1 MTSERTRA
9 VARPHAE
16 QPGAERRRAGR
27 RRATG
32 GSSTRPGSAT
42 ILLVTLAALVLAT
55 ALSLMVGARTVSPT
69 AVWQALT
76 SYDAGLADHVVVHS
90 RLQRTAAGIAVGA
103 ALAVAGAAMQG
114 MTRNPLADPGILGLN
129 AGASAAVVLGIY
141 VASISRVIE
150 YMGFAFLGAAIG
162 TVLVYSI
169 ASLGRDGATPV
180 KLALA
185 GAALTAGL
193 TSVVN
198 AIVLLDQGALDRM
211 RFWQVG
217 TLGARSLGDVAIV
230 GGCLLVGV
238 IIVLATAGTLNALA
252 LGDDAAIGLGVPV
265 RRARI
270 ALGVAIILLCGAA
283 VALAGPIGFL
293 GLVVPHAVRLGIGG
307 DYRRIIPLCLLAG
320 PVLILVADVVGRVI
334 APPAEVQVGVM
345 TALIGVPVFVI
356 LLRTRRQ
363 VGL

>member
-1 MTSERTRA
+1 MAMTRVETATPARRLPGPTRS
-9 VARPHAE
+9 PFL
-16 QPGAERRRAGR
+16 
-27 RRATG
+27 
-32 GSSTRPGSAT
+32 
-42 ILLVTLAALVLAT
+42 LLVGPLVLILAV
-55 ALSLMVGARTVSPT
+55 ALSLMIGARTVTPA

-76 SYDAGLADHVVVHS
+76 HYDGSLGDHVVIHS

-141 VASISRVIE
+141 FASISQVTQ
-150 YMGFAFLGAAIG
+150 YMLLAFLGAGVG

-193 TSVVN
+193 GSVVN
-198 AIVLLDQGALDRM
+198 TIVLLDQTSLDRM

-217 TLGARSLGDVAIV
+217 TLGARSLSDVAIV
-230 GGCLLVGV
+230 GVCMLVGLV
-238 IIVLATAGTLNALA
+238 IVLLTTGILNALA
-252 LGDDAAIGLGVPV
+252 LGDDAATGLGVPV
-265 RRARI
+265 RRVRI
-270 ALGVAIILLCGAA
+270 ALGLAIILLCGAS

-293 GLVVPHAVRLGIGG
+293 GLVVPHAARMLVGG